1 MRFDAENVD
10 KVLIEDDFVVA
21 HKADRVHFMDKP
33 HFHDGFEIH
42 FTLTNGTVY
51 QIDERKF
58 EADAGSIALFSSEEV
73 HRVSIDRSRLYE
85 RYFLLFRPRF
95 IQGITINYPAILDI
109 LSKNRKR
116 DCLELTSSQ
125 QATFIRLYDEL
136 IEINDKREEELNN
149 LLLELKLGEILVLLN
164 QLFDGDDKM
173 HQPISY
179 EHSQLI
185 SEIVNFIK
193 SNYADEITLD
203 SLAERFFVS
212 KSTIIRSFKDV
223 MGMTPTQY
231 LIYTRI
237 MESRKFLS
245 KGFSVKEV
253 AAKIGYKDESSF
265 IKKFKEIQG
274 ESPKQYSLKIG
285 VQRNG

>member
-1 MRFDAENVD
+1 
-10 KVLIEDDFVVA
+10 
-21 HKADRVHFMDKP
+21 
-33 HFHDGFEIH
+33 
-42 FTLTNGTVY
+42 
-51 QIDERKF
+51 
-58 EADAGSIALFSSEEV
+58 EV

-193 SNYADEITLD
+193 SNYADEIT
-203 SLAERFFVS
+203 
-212 KSTIIRSFKDV
+212 
-223 MGMTPTQY
+223 
-231 LIYTRI
+231 
-237 MESRKFLS
+237 
-245 KGFSVKEV
+245 
-253 AAKIGYKDESSF
+253 
-265 IKKFKEIQG
+265 
-274 ESPKQYSLKIG
+274 
-285 VQRNG
+285 